1 MGKDQAETPEAE
13 AEFTAE
19 ETGDIEAGFTTIDA
33 GAEATGKGGKESVGR
48 QATRDQWE
56 KRKEAIMDMDLGE
69 MAELIMEK
77 MGIGIN
83 TKVIKRRKD
92 SGDKMETRRMGL
104 LLMAEVTRDLVLLIQ
119 VDQTQA
125 ETLEKM
131 QAITST
137 NWESTLKTMR

>member
-1 MGKDQAETPEAE
+1 
-13 AEFTAE
+13 
-19 ETGDIEAGFTTIDA
+19 
-33 GAEATGKGGKESVGR
+33 
-48 QATRDQWE
+48 
-56 KRKEAIMDMDLGE
+56 